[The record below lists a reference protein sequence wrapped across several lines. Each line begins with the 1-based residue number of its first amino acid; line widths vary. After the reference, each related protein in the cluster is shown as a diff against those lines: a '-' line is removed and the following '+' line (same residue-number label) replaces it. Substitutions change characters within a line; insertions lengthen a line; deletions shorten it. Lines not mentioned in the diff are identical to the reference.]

1 MNETMKCGLCGMP
14 IKADVDFWELDGF
27 FGAVHSSC
35 WVEYAAENFGYYSDD
50 EEWDWDEDEDDR
62 DYEL

>member
-1 MNETMKCGLCGMP
+1 MSETMKCGLCGMP
-14 IKADVDFWELDGF
+14 IKADVEFWELDDF

-35 WVEYAAENFGYYSDD
+35 WIEYAAENFGYYSDD
-50 EEWDWDEDEDDR
+50 EEWDWDEDEDDW